1 LLGIPDFIDVRVSKL
16 SGGMKK
22 RLSIGCAIASEPD
35 VLLLDEPL
43 AALDFLCKMKIMD
56 YLAEFKKG
64 GRAALFVTHD
74 TQGLELCDKWYILR
88 EGALVPYQYDGNV
101 VHLAGKL

>member
-1 LLGIPDFIDVRVSKL
+1 
-16 SGGMKK
+16 MKK

-56 YLAEFKKG
+56 YLAEFKRG
-64 GRAALFVTHD
+64 ERVVLFVTHD

-88 EGALVPYQYDGNV
+88 EGVLVPYQYDGNV
-101 VHLAGKL
+101 VQLAGKL